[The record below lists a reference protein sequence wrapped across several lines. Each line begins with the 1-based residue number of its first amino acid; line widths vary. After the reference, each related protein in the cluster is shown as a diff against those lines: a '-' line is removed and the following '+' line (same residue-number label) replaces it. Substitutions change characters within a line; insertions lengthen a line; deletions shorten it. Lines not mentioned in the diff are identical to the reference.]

1 MSLGVKAA
9 GVYLDSRDGRTYYLC
24 RFIFMFFG
32 GFPMK
37 KVIIVGG
44 GISGLAT
51 AWLLRDKARVAGKE
65 LEITLLEKEERPGGK
80 IRSIK
85 ADGYT
90 CEWGPNGFLD
100 SKPQTLD
107 LCKAVGVAG
116 NLHRSNDN
124 ARKRFIFSEGKLH
137 QLPDGG
143 PAFLKSSLISWP
155 GKLRLAL
162 EPTPFIASAPVGV
175 DETLADFG
183 RRRLGGEA
191 LDKLIAPM
199 VSGIFAGDPET
210 MSLVSCFPRIA
221 ELERE
226 YGGLIRAMIMLAK
239 KKRQDVAAGKVVS
252 SAAGPGGVLT
262 SFREG
267 IQYLSDALA
276 ASLGDV
282 VRVNSHV
289 VAVEKSH
296 AAPYR
301 VACEDGSSLEADLV
315 IIASPAFAAAG
326 MLDGLDPALTAILC
340 QIPYASMTVICFG
353 YDRRQ
358 IAHSLDGFGYLIPKK
373 EGRNTLGTLWDS
385 SMFED
390 RAPQGKVLLRSM
402 MGGACF
408 PEYVSLSDEEVVS
421 RVRKDLQL
429 TMGITAE
436 PEFVRVFRHP
446 QAIPQ
451 YTVGHGKRL
460 QALDDALKGHPGLI
474 LTGNSYRGIG
484 LNDCAAA
491 AERAADEALALL

>member
-1 MSLGVKAA
+1 
-9 GVYLDSRDGRTYYLC
+9 
-24 RFIFMFFG
+24 
-32 GFPMK
+32 MK
-37 KVIIVGG
+37 KTIIIGG

-51 AWLLRDKARVAGKE
+51 AWLLRSKAQTAGKE

-85 ADGYT
+85 AEGYT

-107 LCKAVGVAG
+107 LCRKLGVDN

-124 ARKRFIFSEGKLH
+124 ARKRFIFSGGKLH

-162 EPTPFIASAPVGV
+162 EPTPFIAAAPAGV

-239 KKRQDVAAGKVVS
+239 KKRREQAAGKVVS
-252 SAAGPGGVLT
+252 SAAGPGGTLT

-267 IQYLSDALA
+267 IQYLADAMA
-276 ASLGDV
+276 ASLGDLV
-282 VRVNSHV
+282 KPGTAVTR
-289 VAVEKSH
+289 VEKGGDL
-296 AAPYR
+296 PYL
-301 VACEDGSSLEADLV
+301 VHCSDGSQYGADQV
-315 IIASPAFAAAG
+315 IIASPAFAAAE
-326 MLDGLDPALTAILC
+326 MLSAMDGGIAGTLRR
-340 QIPYASMTVICFG
+340 IPYASMTVVCFG
-353 YDRRQ
+353 YSRGQ
-358 IAHSLDGFGYLIPKK
+358 IGRSLDGFGYLIPKK
-373 EGRNTLGTLWDS
+373 EGLNTLGTLWDS
-385 SMFED
+385 SMFEN
-390 RAPQGKVLLRSM
+390 RAPEGKVLLRSM

-408 PEYVSLSDEEVVS
+408 PEYVNLSDDEVVA
-421 RVRKDLQL
+421 RVRKDLEL
-429 TMGITAE
+429 TMGINAA
-436 PEFVRVFRHP
+436 PEFVRIFRHP

-451 YTVGHGKRL
+451 YTVGHGSRL
-460 QALDDALKGHPGLI
+460 EELENALRAYPGLI

-484 LNDCAAA
+484 LNDCVAA
-491 AERAADEALALL
+491 AERAADEALAQS

>member
-1 MSLGVKAA
+1 
-9 GVYLDSRDGRTYYLC
+9 
-24 RFIFMFFG
+24 
-32 GFPMK
+32 MK
-37 KVIIVGG
+37 KVIIIGG

-51 AWLLRDKARVAGKE
+51 AWLLRSKAQAAGIE
-65 LEITLLEKEERPGGK
+65 LDITLLEKEESPGGK
-80 IRSIK
+80 IKSIK

-100 SKPQTLD
+100 SKPQTLE
-107 LCKAVGVAG
+107 LCKAIGVESK
-116 NLHRSNDN
+116 LHRSNDN
-124 ARKRFIFSEGKLH
+124 ARKRFIFSGGELH
-137 QLPDGG
+137 QLPDGA
-143 PAFLKSSLISWP
+143 PAFLKSRLISWP

-162 EPTPFIASAPVGV
+162 EPTPFIAAAPAGV

-183 RRRLGGEA
+183 RRRLGSEA

-239 KKRQDVAAGKVVS
+239 KKKQDIAAGKVVS

-267 IQYLSDALA
+267 IQYLSDAIA

-282 VRVNSHV
+282 VKPGNQV
-289 VAVEKSH
+289 VAVEKCHS
-296 AAPYR
+296 APYR
-301 VACEDGSSLEADLV
+301 VTCAQGGDHEADV
-315 IIASPAFAAAG
+315 VVIASPAFAAAG
-326 MLDGLDPALTAILC
+326 MLDGLDPGLTATLS

-353 YDRRQ
+353 YDHGQ
-358 IAHSLDGFGYLIPKK
+358 IEHSLDGFGYLIPKK

-385 SMFED
+385 SMFEN
-390 RAPQGKVLLRSM
+390 RAPAGKVLLRSM

-408 PEYVSLSDEEVVS
+408 PEYIKLSDDEVAS
-421 RVRKDLQL
+421 RVRQDLAL
-429 TMGITAE
+429 TMGIDAA
-436 PEFVRVFRHP
+436 PEFVRIFRHP

-451 YTVGHGKRL
+451 YIVGHGKRL
-460 QALDDALKGHPGLI
+460 QALEDALKAHPGLI

-484 LNDCAAA
+484 LNDCVAA
-491 AERAADEALALL
+491 AERAVTEAFSLL

>member
-1 MSLGVKAA
+1 
-9 GVYLDSRDGRTYYLC
+9 
-24 RFIFMFFG
+24 
-32 GFPMK
+32 MK
-37 KVIIVGG
+37 KIVIIGG

-51 AWLLRDKARVAGKE
+51 AWLLRSKAQAAGKE
-65 LEITLLEKEERPGGK
+65 LHITLLEKEAQAGGK
-80 IRSIK
+80 IKSIR

-107 LCKAVGVAG
+107 LCRALGVEN

-124 ARKRFIFSEGKLH
+124 ARKRFIYSGGELH
-137 QLPDGG
+137 QLPDGA
-143 PAFLKSSLISWP
+143 PAFLKSRLISWP
-155 GKLRLAL
+155 GKLRLAM
-162 EPTPFIASAPVGV
+162 EPTPFITAAPAAV

-183 RRRLGGEA
+183 RRRLGKEA

-210 MSLVSCFPRIA
+210 MSLISCFPRIA

-239 KKRQDVAAGKVVS
+239 KKKKDVAEGKVVS

-276 ASLGDV
+276 ASLGDI
-282 VRVNSHV
+282 VRPG
-289 VAVEKSH
+289 VAVTSVAKCGNI
-296 AAPYR
+296 PYL
-301 VACEDGSSLEADLV
+301 VTCNDGSQYEADV
-315 IIASPAFAAAG
+315 AIMASPAYAVADMLAA
-326 MLDGLDPALTAILC
+326 LDSGISGVLQ

-353 YDRRQ
+353 YSCGQ
-358 IAHSLDGFGYLIPKK
+358 IERSLDGFGYLIPKK

-385 SMFED
+385 SMFEN
-390 RAPQGKVLLRSM
+390 RAADGKVLLRSM

-408 PEYVSLSDEEVVS
+408 PEYINLSDDEVVA
-421 RVRKDLQL
+421 RVRQDLKM
-429 TMGITAE
+429 TMGIDAV
-436 PEFVRVFRHP
+436 PEFVRIFRHP

-451 YTVGHGKRL
+451 YTVGHGARL
-460 QALDDALKGHPGLI
+460 QKLEELLKVHPGLI

-484 LNDCAAA
+484 LNDCVAA
-491 AERAADEALALL
+491 AERAADEACEQL

>member
-1 MSLGVKAA
+1 
-9 GVYLDSRDGRTYYLC
+9 
-24 RFIFMFFG
+24 
-32 GFPMK
+32 MK
-37 KVIIVGG
+37 NIIIIGG

-51 AWLLRDKARVAGKE
+51 AWLLRAKAQASGKE

-107 LCKAVGVAG
+107 LCRALGVDG

-124 ARKRFIFSEGKLH
+124 ARKRFIYSGGELH

-143 PAFLKSSLISWP
+143 PTFLTSRLISWP

-210 MSLVSCFPRIA
+210 MSLESCFPRIA

-226 YGGLIRAMIMLAK
+226 YGGLIRAMIMLSK
-239 KKRQDVAAGKVVS
+239 KKKKDIADGKVVS

-276 ASLGDV
+276 TSLDGV
-282 VRVNSHV
+282 VQTGITVTSVQRGAGGVYQVTS
-289 VAVEKSH
+289 SDG
-296 AAPYR
+296 
-301 VACEDGSSLEADLV
+301 ACLEADQV
-315 IIASPAFAAAG
+315 IMASPAFAAAE
-326 MLDGLDPALTAILC
+326 MLATLDNDISAVLR
-340 QIPYASMTVICFG
+340 QIPYASMTVVCFG
-353 YDRRQ
+353 YRREQ
-358 IAHSLDGFGYLIPKK
+358 IKRSLDGFGYLIPKK
-373 EGRNTLGTLWDS
+373 EGRSTLGTLWDS
-385 SMFED
+385 SMFEN
-390 RAPQGKVLLRSM
+390 RAAENNVLLRSM

-408 PEYVSLSDEEVVS
+408 PEYVNLSDDEVVA
-421 RVRKDLQL
+421 RVRQDLQM
-429 TMGITAE
+429 TMGIDVA
-436 PEFVRVFRHP
+436 PEFVRIFRHP

-451 YTVGHGKRL
+451 YTVGHGERL
-460 QALDDALKGHPGLI
+460 QKLAYLLKSHQGLI

-484 LNDCAAA
+484 LNDCVAA
-491 AERAADEALALL
+491 AEQAADEALAIV

>member
-1 MSLGVKAA
+1 
-9 GVYLDSRDGRTYYLC
+9 
-24 RFIFMFFG
+24 
-32 GFPMK
+32 MK
-37 KVIIVGG
+37 KAIIVGG

-51 AWLLRDKARVAGKE
+51 AWLLRDKARLAGRE
-65 LEITLLEKEERPGGK
+65 VEIVLLEKEGRIGGK
-80 IRSIK
+80 ILSIK
-85 ADGYT
+85 EEGYT

-107 LCKAVGVAG
+107 LCKAIGVDG
-116 NLHRSNDN
+116 NLHHSNDN
-124 ARKRFIFSEGKLH
+124 ARKRFIYSGGELH
-137 QLPDGG
+137 PLPENG
-143 PAFLKSSLISWP
+143 PTFLKSRLISWP

-162 EPTPFIASAPVGV
+162 EPTPFIAKAPQGV
-175 DETLADFG
+175 DETLAEFG
-183 RRRLGGEA
+183 RRRLGKEA

-239 KKRQDVAAGKVVS
+239 KKKKEMAEGKIVS

-267 IQYLSDALA
+267 IQFLTDALN

-282 VRVNSHV
+282 IKTGTA
-289 VAVEKSH
+289 AVSLEKGHSV
-296 AAPYR
+296 PYR
-301 VACEDGSSLEADLV
+301 VCCADGSEHDADIV

-326 MLDGLDPALTAILC
+326 MLDSLDPAMTSVLC
-340 QIPYASMTVICFG
+340 QIPYSSMTVVCFG
-353 YDRRQ
+353 YERER
-358 IAHSLDGFGYLIPKK
+358 ISHPLDGFGYLIPKK
-373 EGRNTLGTLWDS
+373 EGCSILGTLWDS
-385 SMFED
+385 SMFEN

-408 PEYVSLSDEEVVS
+408 PGYVKLGDDEVVT
-421 RVRKDLQL
+421 RVRSDLRAV
-429 TMGITAE
+429 MGIETE
-436 PEFVRVFRHP
+436 PSFVRIFRHE

-451 YTVGHGKRL
+451 YVVGHAKRL
-460 QALDDALKGHPGLI
+460 AALDERLQHHPGLL

-484 LNDCAAA
+484 LNDCVAAA
-491 AERAADEALALL
+491 QRASDEALALV

>member
-1 MSLGVKAA
+1 
-9 GVYLDSRDGRTYYLC
+9 
-24 RFIFMFFG
+24 
-32 GFPMK
+32 MK

-51 AWLLRDKARVAGKE
+51 AWLLRSKAEAAGKE
-65 LEITLLEKEERPGGK
+65 LEITLLEKEQHPGGK

-85 ADGYT
+85 AEGYT

-107 LCKAVGVAG
+107 LCRAIGVEG
-116 NLHRSNDN
+116 RLHRSNDN
-124 ARKRFIFSEGKLH
+124 ARKRFIYSGGELH
-137 QLPDGG
+137 QLPDGALG
-143 PAFLKSSLISWP
+143 FLRSRLISWP
-155 GKLRLAL
+155 GKLRLAM
-162 EPTPFIASAPVGV
+162 EPTPFISSAPVGA

-239 KKRQDVAAGKVVS
+239 KKKRDQAAGKVVS

-267 IQYLSDALA
+267 IQYLSDAMA
-276 ASLGDV
+276 TSLGEV
-282 VRVNSHV
+282 VKPGATVT
-289 VAVEKSH
+289 AVEKGTSV
-296 AAPYR
+296 PYR
-301 VACEDGSSLEADLV
+301 VKCSDGAEYVADQV
-315 IIASPAFAAAG
+315 IVASPAFTAAEMLAG
-326 MLDGLDPALTAILC
+326 LDGGITGILQ
-340 QIPYASMTVICFG
+340 QIRYASMTVICFG
-353 YDRRQ
+353 YSRGQIRR
-358 IAHSLDGFGYLIPKK
+358 SLDGFGYLIPKK
-373 EGRNTLGTLWDS
+373 EGCNTLGTLWDS

-390 RAPQGKVLLRSM
+390 RAPEGKVLLRSM

-408 PEYVSLSDEEVVS
+408 PKYVTLSDDEVVA
-421 RVRKDLQL
+421 RVRQDLVL
-429 TMGITAE
+429 AMGIDAE

-460 QALDDALKGHPGLI
+460 QGLDDLLRAYPGLI

-484 LNDCAAA
+484 LNDCVAA
-491 AERAADEALALL
+491 AERAADEALSQI

>member
-1 MSLGVKAA
+1 
-9 GVYLDSRDGRTYYLC
+9 
-24 RFIFMFFG
+24 
-32 GFPMK
+32 MK
-37 KVIIVGG
+37 KVIVVGG

-51 AWLLRDKARVAGKE
+51 AWLLREKARVAGKE

-80 IRSIK
+80 IKSIK

-107 LCKAVGVAG
+107 LCKAIGVAG
-116 NLHRSNDN
+116 HLYRSNDN
-124 ARKRFIFSEGKLH
+124 ARKRFIFSGGELH
-137 QLPDGG
+137 QLPDGA
-143 PAFLKSSLISWP
+143 PAFLKSRLISWP
-155 GKLRLAL
+155 GKMRLAL
-162 EPTPFIASAPVGV
+162 EPTPFIAPAPAGV

-183 RRRLGGEA
+183 RRRLGKEA

-239 KKRQDVAAGKVVS
+239 KKKQDVAAGKVVS

-276 ASLGDV
+276 ASLGGIITTGV
-282 VRVNSHV
+282 TVSSVERNSDGR
-289 VAVEKSH
+289 
-296 AAPYR
+296 YR
-301 VACEDGSSLEADLV
+301 VSYALDCGTIGDVAADMV

-326 MLDGLDPALTAILC
+326 MLDGLDASLTATLC
-340 QIPYASMTVICFG
+340 QIPYASMTVVCFG
-353 YDRRQ
+353 YSRER
-358 IAHSLDGFGYLIPKK
+358 ISHSLDGFGYLIPKQ

-385 SMFED
+385 SMFES
-390 RAPQGKVLLRSM
+390 RAPAGKVLLRSM

-408 PEYVSLSDEEVVS
+408 PEYVNLSDDEVVA
-421 RVRKDLQL
+421 RVRKDLQI
-429 TMGITAE
+429 TMGISAE
-436 PEFVRVFRHP
+436 PEFVRVFRHQ

-460 QALDDALKGHPGLI
+460 EALEASLKAHPGLI

-484 LNDCAAA
+484 LNDCVAA
-491 AERAADEALALL
+491 AERAADEALVRL

>member
-1 MSLGVKAA
+1 
-9 GVYLDSRDGRTYYLC
+9 
-24 RFIFMFFG
+24 
-32 GFPMK
+32 MK
-37 KVIIVGG
+37 KIVIIGG

-51 AWLLRDKARVAGKE
+51 AWLLRDKARAAGKE

-107 LCKAVGVAG
+107 LCRAIGVES

-124 ARKRFIFSEGKLH
+124 ARKRFIFSGGELH

-143 PAFLKSSLISWP
+143 PAFLKSRLISWP
-155 GKLRLAL
+155 GKLRLAM
-162 EPTPFIASAPVGV
+162 EPTPFISSAPAGV
-175 DETLADFG
+175 DETLAAFG
-183 RRRLGGEA
+183 RRRLGKEA

-226 YGGLIRAMIMLAK
+226 YGGLIRAMIMLGKK
-239 KKRQDVAAGKVVS
+239 KKRDQAEGKVVS

-276 ASLGDV
+276 TLLGGIV
-282 VRVNSHV
+282 KPGVSVTS
-289 VAVEKSH
+289 VEKGGSV
-296 AAPYR
+296 PFR
-301 VACEDGSSLEADLV
+301 VKCSDGSEYEADQV
-315 IIASPAFAAAG
+315 IVASPAFAAAEMLAG
-326 MLDGLDPALTAILC
+326 LDGGIAGVLQ

-353 YDRRQ
+353 YGRDQ
-358 IAHSLDGFGYLIPKK
+358 IKRSLDGFGYLIPKK

-385 SMFED
+385 SMFEN
-390 RAPQGKVLLRSM
+390 RAPEGKVLLRSM

-408 PEYVSLSDEEVVS
+408 PEYVKLSDDEVVAK
-421 RVRKDLQL
+421 VRQDLAL
-429 TMGITAE
+429 AMGIDAV
-436 PEFVRVFRHP
+436 PEFIRIFRHP

-460 QALDDALKGHPGLI
+460 QALEESLKAHPGLI

-484 LNDCAAA
+484 LNDCVAA
-491 AERAADEALALL
+491 AERAADEALACV